1 MSIQSTLNCPQCRE
15 SIPPVLKDFKIAGC
29 AACGQV
35 SALKKDGQLHI
46 VHSAQAVKP
55 MQQEPFQL
63 GKQLQYR
70 NVKYTVASVFVYEV
84 IYQEWDSENS
94 KWVKDKGLI
103 TEWYA
108 YDDQQRLLTIMKDT
122 DEKFYVV
129 SNPVPVKLD
138 APFNKKNTKE
148 YGLYQ
153 LRGFAGMDDAALE
166 TKGYYRSYVQYTL
179 ECANE
184 NFENAAIVK
193 YELTRL
199 SSVQVKR
206 MVVLE
211 DVEKLKVTE
220 DFATKTYY
228 RNLFG
233 LAFVAIL
240 ILLIF
245 NWTTNGGRVQ
255 TSDYVKFDTTFTEG
269 WPDTAVFKP
278 QLAGTFYLI
287 ADKNYRFAAR
297 CYMSET
303 NQYVDYSL
311 TMVRLQDA
319 MVVNDVALSF
329 YTESGR
335 DNEGYWEENL
345 LHDHFKFQVEK
356 TGKYQIF
363 VAPDYEN
370 LWQFP
375 SASLEIQIEPAS
387 YSTFYL
393 WTGAVFLL
401 LLLIFQWQRENLIA
415 FANLPHDTILH
426 DFYESL
432 HETN

>member
-1 MSIQSTLNCPQCRE
+1 MSMQSTLNCPQCRE
-15 SIPPVLKDFKIAGC
+15 PIPSVLKDFKIAGC

-35 SALKKDGQLHI
+35 SALNKDGQLYTI
-46 VHSAQAVKP
+46 HSAKALKP
-55 MQQEPFQL
+55 RQQEPFQL

-84 IYQEWDSENS
+84 NFQEWDSEDS

-108 YDDQQRLLTIMKDT
+108 YDDQHRLLTIMRDT
-122 DEKFYVV
+122 DGKFYVV
-129 SNPVPVKLD
+129 SNPVQVRVD

-148 YGLYQ
+148 FGQYQ
-153 LRGFAGMDDAALE
+153 LRGFAGTDDAALE
-166 TKGYYRSYVQYTL
+166 TLGYYRTYVQYTL

-199 SSVQVKR
+199 LPVQVKR
-206 MVVLE
+206 MGVL
-211 DVEKLKVTE
+211 DDLEKLKASE
-220 DFATKTYY
+220 NFATTTFY

-233 LAFVAIL
+233 FAFVVIL
-240 ILLIF
+240 ALLIF
-245 NWTTNGGRVQ
+245 VDGMNEGRKQ
-255 TSDYVKFDTTFTEG
+255 TSPDIKFVYTQPNGDLDTVG
-269 WPDTAVFKP
+269 FKP
-278 QLAGTFYLI
+278 KLAGTFDLT
-287 ADKNYRFAAR
+287 AGKNYQFTAN
-297 CYMSET
+297 CSLDET
-303 NQYVDYSL
+303 NQSVDYSL

-319 MVVNDVALSF
+319 VVVNDVALSF
-329 YTESGR
+329 YTESGT
-335 DNEGYWEENL
+335 DTDGYWEESL
-345 LHDHFKFQVEK
+345 LSDQFMFQVEK

-375 SASLEIQIEPAS
+375 SASLALQIEPTA
-387 YSTFYL
+387 YGDFYF
-393 WTGAVFLL
+393 WGGIFFLL

-415 FANLPHDTILH
+415 FANLPHATILH
-426 DFYESL
+426 DLYESFS
-432 HETN
+432 